1 MSALA
6 WREIIGRHCVTRQPI
21 PLRKW
26 LSITSDLPNQKGF
39 LCCHITSSLFL
50 PETVLPMKSWCKAS
64 TGRACCVYSLYTL
77 DMKCE
82 HMGLELSVAVSLRWD
97 IQLYVSFSEAHWPGP
112 GRGECLN
119 RAHKIEITQKPPMMP
134 AEKCSVKNEIKHA
147 LLCLSVSVPLRLS
160 AGALTVH
167 GLLLAL
173 VSLGP
178 LGAEHGHVM
187 EVDACE
193 ECCSRATENN
203 IELEVFY
210 IVCLMQA
217 NLTAG
222 ITTAGCEVLP
232 ALFAFASLL
241 SYLWTEVFIVVQRL
255 SYDNHKAVEC
265 LNSDNW
271 PQTWI

>member
-1 MSALA
+1 
-6 WREIIGRHCVTRQPI
+6 
-21 PLRKW
+21 
-26 LSITSDLPNQKGF
+26 
-39 LCCHITSSLFL
+39 
-50 PETVLPMKSWCKAS
+50 
-64 TGRACCVYSLYTL
+64 
-77 DMKCE
+77 
-82 HMGLELSVAVSLRWD
+82 
-97 IQLYVSFSEAHWPGP
+97 
-112 GRGECLN
+112 
-119 RAHKIEITQKPPMMP
+119 MMP

-241 SYLWTEVFIVVQRL
+241 SYL
-255 SYDNHKAVEC
+255 
-265 LNSDNW
+265 
-271 PQTWI
+271 